1 MGFYD
6 DMADMASD
14 LLQEFDQ
21 GGLVLM
27 RQVAGNGPPHNPGPT
42 TWVDEPIAG
51 VAEGVTGEHLKDSLI
66 QSSDLA
72 VTMPGHAHPAM
83 TDRVKSAGQEYTI
96 VKITPI
102 PAAGTPAAYEVIIR
116 R

>member
-1 MGFYD
+1 MSFYD
-6 DMADMASD
+6 DMAEMAAG

-27 RQVAGNGPPHNPGPT
+27 RQVPGNGPPHNPGPT
-42 TWVDEPIAG
+42 TWVDKPFAG

-66 QSSDLA
+66 QSSDLI
-72 VTMPGHAHPAM
+72 VTMPGHIHPTM
-83 TDRVKSAGQEYTI
+83 TDKVQNAGQEYSI

-102 PAAGTPAAYEVIIR
+102 PAAGTPAVYEVIIR